1 MVSWWVLVH
10 SGPFEVVGRL
20 QSSSNPQFGNSKAS
34 YLSNEQQQQP
44 TFWPGNFW
52 NVTSYLTWLL

>member
-20 QSSSNPQFGNSKAS
+20 QSSSNSQFRNSKAS

-44 TFWPGNFW
+44 TIWLGNF
-52 NVTSYLTWLL
+52 